1 MLPKS
6 ELSTPAAGL
15 TLYDVGFGECI
26 VSSQMDTAELNH
38 DQWSQVMAS
47 WLRTATPWRW
57 EGLSGDVNNIL
68 SGGGQPG
75 NSRTGA
81 LFSDAPFCSDC
92 WSGESHCAISEK
104 TSHLDAMDN
113 TGYLADN
120 LSCCVRLRNVFRRV
134 EATYPDRGG

>member
-1 MLPKS
+1 
-6 ELSTPAAGL
+6 
-15 TLYDVGFGECI
+15 
-26 VSSQMDTAELNH
+26 
-38 DQWSQVMAS
+38 MAQNRDPLALGRVE
-47 WLRTATPWRW
+47 W
-57 EGLSGDVNNIL
+57 GCQQYL

-134 EATYPDRGG
+134 EATYSDRRVNDSQRKRPPCDNHW